1 MARYNF
7 SSFNLS
13 QFNIEVD
20 EIVVGADL
28 IAGNSITSTQATISL
43 TLPVVIDLI
52 AGDSVTE
59 TLAEIELFSPQV
71 SLAMDSY
78 SETLAK
84 LDLAIVQR
92 LIIAGNSIT
101 GSFAIAE
108 IDTSVG
114 LLGETITNNYAK
126 IKLHLLEPTKIE
138 GESITHSWLEAL
150 FYVPAVPVGTRLWLL
165 DEDLDFVAVIDDYG
179 YFKWHHKLR
188 EPDSFRLKLSRYH
201 RLADNFRTGMVLLY
215 EREGLIKG
223 GDILRRQISINSE
236 DGKENENWV
245 FDGVGYGEYLKT
257 RVAARDIRVGTGY
270 DDKTDNA
277 ESLIKYYVDRNVV
290 NPAVEAR
297 KIPNLVIEDDQSRG
311 DSFRFRARFQRI
323 DRIVK
328 ELCLN
333 SGLGWQVVYHRDA
346 KEFEL
351 IIVEGEEKSEVL
363 FTPDMGNIEGI
374 EYEESWLEFESVQ
387 FVAGQGQGS
396 DRKVGIVTR
405 DDYEDVIPNVIC
417 TSLTETEATADIAL
431 VI

>member
-13 QFNIEVD
+13 QFNIDDVEVVD
-20 EIVVGADL
+20 ADS
-28 IAGNSITSTQATISL
+28 IAGDSITSTQATISL

-84 LDLAIVQR
+84 LDLAIAQPS
-92 LIIAGNSIT
+92 IIAGNSIT
-101 GSFAIAE
+101 GGFAIAE

-126 IKLHLLEPTKIE
+126 IKLHLLEPAKIE

-201 RLADNFRTGMVLLY
+201 RLADSLRTGMVLLY

-245 FDGVGYGEYLKT
+245 FDGVGYGGYLKT

-333 SGLGWQVVYHRDA
+333 SGLGWQVIYRRDA

-351 IIVEGEEKSEVL
+351 IIIEGEEKSEVL

-405 DDYEDVIPNVIC
+405 DDYEDVVTNVIC
-417 TSLTETEATADIAL
+417 TSLTETEATANIAL